1 MEMKIQNL
9 PDMNV
14 AYVHNVGNYIGN
26 SPLFEKLFGQLCGW
40 AGPKGLM
47 TQKDMIML
55 SVYHDDPKKT
65 DPDKLKLDVCMTV
78 PEETKPEG
86 DIQIKTLPAGKYA
99 VAHGEF
105 KTPEDYMKA
114 WDELYNELIPG
125 AGLEFEEKPCYEIY
139 QNDPKSDPEGMHIVD
154 LCVPIK

>member
-1 MEMKIQNL
+1 MKMEIQNL

-26 SPLFEKLFGQLCGW
+26 SSLFEKLFRKLCGW
-40 AGPKGLM
+40 AGTKGLM

-65 DPDKLKLDVCMTV
+65 DPEKLKLDVCMTV
-78 PEETKPEG
+78 PEGTRSEG
-86 DIQIKTLPAGKYA
+86 DIQIQVLSAGKYA
-99 VAHGEF
+99 VARGKF
-105 KTPEDYMKA
+105 KTPEDYTKA
-114 WDELYNELIPG
+114 WNQLYDTLIPE
-125 AGLEFEEKPCYEIY
+125 AGLKFEEKPCYEIY
-139 QNDPKSDPEGMHIVD
+139 RNDPKSDPEGIQIVD